1 MPRILKNIRIDEVS
15 AVTKGAGE
23 GTRIVLMKR
32 HDDDFDEWHREQAAI
47 AERMNEE
54 HLRKH
59 APTWRSFNE
68 VLAERTAKSFAADAL
83 GDEAT
88 REDEATPVDELDGD
102 DSLPSPDGTSDG
114 VPKKHRSITFDT
126 IAGERMKFPDE
137 RSLAEWLAIQSR
149 IRKSTSEES
158 NSMSTTP
165 EEKLSDLVKRA
176 GITAVAAQI
185 VKADSAFSIDEHTLT
200 QLTIEHAKREHPQLT
215 DAQAFAKVYSAQDEG
230 GVILRKAF
238 NVVKAAGAAPYFDL
252 KPQFVGGEDAL
263 DVDDPSKAIAQLT
276 EIGRQKWPTASEAQQ
291 FENAFTDPANAELS
305 RKAYRRPAATSIY
318 PFPK

>member
-149 IRKSTSEES
+149 IRKSTEDHPTMSINFSDVVKSHGIALFKHMVSEGTSFGLSEEDVV
-158 NSMSTTP
+158 
-165 EEKLSDLVKRA
+165 KLA
-176 GITAVAAQI
+176 T
-185 VKADSAFSIDEHTLT
+185 
-200 QLTIEHAKREHPQLT
+200 EHAQRAHPG
-215 DAQAFAKVYSAQDEG
+215 DRGDVADFIFERH
-230 GVILRKAF
+230 GVRVL
-238 NVVKAAGAAPYFDL
+238 
-252 KPQFVGGEDAL
+252 
-263 DVDDPSKAIAQLT
+263 
-276 EIGRQKWPTASEAQQ
+276 
-291 FENAFTDPANAELS
+291 
-305 RKAYRRPAATSIY
+305 
-318 PFPK
+318 

>member
-1 MPRILKNIRIDEVS
+1 MSKQPKPKILTRLRIDEVS
-15 AVTKGAGE
+15 AVDRGAGE
-23 GTRIVLMKR
+23 RCRIVLAKR
-32 HDDDFDEWHREQAAI
+32 DSDAPRLNLIDVFTGKLTAAEALGI
-47 AERMNEE
+47 
-54 HLRKH
+54 H
-59 APTWRSFNE
+59 
-68 VLAERTAKSFAADAL
+68 VDKSAA
-83 GDEAT
+83 GDEA
-88 REDEATPVDELDGD
+88 EGLIAEPKHVVDNDGA
-102 DSLPSPDGTSDG
+102 DGG
-114 VPKKHRSITFDT
+114 VPKKHSITFDT
-126 IAGERMKFPDE
+126 VDGARMKFPSE
-137 RSLAEWLAIQSR
+137 RALPEWLAIQSR

-165 EEKLSDLVKRA
+165 EQKLSDIVKRA

-291 FENAFTDPANAELS
+291 FENAFSDPANAELA
-305 RKAYRRPAATSIY
+305 RKAYRRPAATTVY
-318 PFPK
+318 PFPR